1 MRTLESTNRLPS
13 CNLYLFTKMPQHF
26 SWKRQF
32 ILETRNGILWDSVSP
47 TGCNVMMRW
56 PRAEAPFSLHL
67 PIQEARRELGHLH
80 FMFWVEL
87 TYRVQT
93 GCKYKSKAK
102 EKEQEKNRTKN
113 PPTPICNFFLLTFT
127 VIRTYWK
134 IIQDYPSHL

>member
-13 CNLYLFTKMPQHF
+13 HNLCLCTKMPQHF

-32 ILETRNGILWDSVSP
+32 ILETRNGILWDSVSL
-47 TGCNVMMRW
+47 TRCNVMMRW

-67 PIQEARRELGHLH
+67 PSQEVRRELGHLH

-93 GCKYKSKAK
+93 GCKYKSKAN

-113 PPTPICNFFLLTFT
+113 PPTPISNFFLLTFT